1 MRFATDENFNAH
13 ILSGLRR
20 ILPDLDAVTAQ
31 GAGLGSSIDPRVLD
45 WAAAEE
51 RVLLTHDERT
61 MPGFAY
67 ERVAEGKPL
76 PGVIVVPN
84 QMPIGV
90 AIEELLLVIQVGA
103 PEDFRDR
110 VVRLPL

>member
-1 MRFATDENFNAH
+1 MRLAADENFNGH

-20 ILPDLDAVTAQ
+20 ILPDLDAATAQ
-31 GAGLGSSIDPRVLD
+31 GAGLGSAIDPRVLD
-45 WAAAEE
+45 WAADEE
-51 RVLLTHDERT
+51 RILLTHDERT
-61 MPGFAY
+61 MSRFAY

-76 PGVIVVPN
+76 PGVVVVPN

-90 AIEELLLVIQVGA
+90 AIEELLLAFQVSA